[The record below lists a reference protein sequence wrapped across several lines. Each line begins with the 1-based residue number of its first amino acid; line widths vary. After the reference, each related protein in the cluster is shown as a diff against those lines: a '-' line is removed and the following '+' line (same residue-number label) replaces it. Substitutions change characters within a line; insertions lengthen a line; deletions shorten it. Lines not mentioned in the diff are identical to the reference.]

1 MRIVL
6 RARVSLAFLLPAF
19 SGIAAADAVI
29 KPGDHIAII
38 GNTYADQL
46 RIHGYL
52 ETLLL
57 QRTRE
62 NPVSV
67 RNLGWGADT
76 LSSRERPTNFPTEE
90 SMLRSHGTDVII
102 ACFGMGE
109 SFAGKKGIETF
120 RRDLVNFINLHRG
133 RKYNGSTEVR
143 LVLVSPIAHE
153 DLGELTPKVARRN
166 DELLT
171 YAKAMEKVAKDHALP
186 FVNLYEQTLY
196 LMQDDA
202 APKLTINGIH
212 LNAYGYW
219 AAGHILAE
227 KLLPGTPPWLL
238 QIDAQSGEST
248 ARGARISTAKPGN
261 GGITFTVKTDSPPSL
276 IPPSGGGVHDSMD
289 GNRDKLIVENLAPGT
304 YILTIDGNPVAKA
317 EHEKWAKGV
326 SIDSSPAHRG
336 METYRQQVN
345 DKNLQFTY
353 SWKALNQVHIVG
365 ERRSSPS
372 GRSLPAEIIRFHE
385 LATGKEQ
392 KLRSAIK
399 PSTSNWILSPE

>member
-1 MRIVL
+1 MTL
-6 RARVSLAFLLPAF
+6 RASALLTFLLPAF
-19 SGIAAADAVI
+19 SGIAAADPAI
-29 KPGDHIAII
+29 RPGDHIAII

-90 SMLRSHGTDVII
+90 SMLRSHDTDVII

-120 RRDLVNFINLHRG
+120 RANLVNFINLHSG
-133 RKYNGSTEVR
+133 RKYNGTTQVR

-153 DLGELTPKVARRN
+153 DLGELTPKVDKRN
-166 DELLT
+166 DELRA
-171 YAKAMEKVAKDHALP
+171 YSRAMESVAKDHAIP
-186 FVNLYEQTLY
+186 FANLYEQTLY
-196 LMQDDA
+196 LMEDEA

-227 KLLPGTPPWLL
+227 TLLPGTPSWLL
-238 QIDAQSGEST
+238 QVDAQSGKAT
-248 ARGARISTAKPGN
+248 ARGAIISAANTRDGS
-261 GGITFTVKTDSPPSL
+261 ITFTVKANSPPSL
-276 IPPSGGGVHDSMD
+276 IPPSRGEVHDSLD
-289 GNRDKLIVENLAPGT
+289 GNSDKLIVENLTPGT
-304 YILTIDGNPVAKA
+304 YILTIDGKPAAKA
-317 EHEKWAKGV
+317 GHEKWAKGV
-326 SIDSSPAHRG
+326 TIDSSPAHRG
-336 METYRQQVN
+336 VETYRQQVN

-372 GRSLPAEIIRFHE
+372 GRSLPAEVIKFHE
-385 LATGKEQ
+385 LATGKEK
-392 KLRSAIK
+392 KLRATIK
-399 PSTSNWILSPE
+399 PGTSEWILSPE